1 MIIMLPLKW
10 EESNYL
16 INYLRLTCFRWSRCS
31 VTRAHAVCVALPC
44 DFSVVNSL
52 DKPSVDKRFT
62 QIHQDKEEVSTT
74 WPDTRGTVSQTPRA
88 HKRTF
93 PIGPTE
99 TLSAGKVRGKQEAA
113 VGEPLVL
120 ISF

>member
-1 MIIMLPLKW
+1 MGIIKLFDKL
-10 EESNYL
+10 
-16 INYLRLTCFRWSRCS
+16 CS
-31 VTRAHAVCVALPC
+31 VNQFSLVTTRAHAVCVALLC
-44 DFSVVNSL
+44 EFSVVDSL
-52 DKPSVDKRFT
+52 DKLLVDKSFT
-62 QIHQDKEEVSTT
+62 PIHQDEGKVSNT
-74 WPDTRGTVSQTPRA
+74 WLDTRGTVSQTPRA

-93 PIGPTE
+93 PISPTK